1 MNTNFIFGL
10 SPGQF
15 YFLLPH
21 VKPWLMPIG
30 LNSHLEN
37 IIPCPTMTWVLQG
50 PNMRSK
56 HSPGLQF
63 LTVETFYTR
72 KKRWLV
78 LPPTAII
85 NYSSFTNKLLFML
98 TVIYDTCDVVYNW
111 SISPLPPIVLDNLFG
126 F

>member
-1 MNTNFIFGL
+1 
-10 SPGQF
+10 
-15 YFLLPH
+15 
-21 VKPWLMPIG
+21 
-30 LNSHLEN
+30 
-37 IIPCPTMTWVLQG
+37 MTWVLQG

-72 KKRWLV
+72 KKRCLV

-85 NYSSFTNKLLFML
+85 NYSSFTNKPLFML
-98 TVIYDTCDVVYNW
+98 AVIYDTCDVMNNW